1 MAMIARN
8 GCTSSHRIQRKHEHI
23 EDGFGAFVV
32 NVAKME
38 SGCAL
43 TLRLPINL
51 QTFCSEKGH
60 LLPNIR
66 TSVKGDL
73 MTDRILN
80 KMHISHVS
88 KDMALDLRVY
98 RLLLQGLLCIYTTEV
113 IVCLSETPLHL
124 VCMPS
129 CPYLMKSTHSLV
141 KHCCAIECSLSGS
154 SEKGLLIVCFALC
167 MCMSLRRLL
176 CKTLVVRRYVFT
188 DIFTC
193 TPCSH
198 S

>member
-1 MAMIARN
+1 MIARN
-8 GCTSSHRIQRKHEHI
+8 GCTSSHRIQRKREHI

-88 KDMALDLRVY
+88 KDMALALRVY
-98 RLLLQGLLCIYTTEV
+98 RLLHPARSSLHLHNRSHSVSFRDTPPPSLHAKLSLFDEINAFIGEALLC
-113 IVCLSETPLHL
+113 H
-124 VCMPS
+124 
-129 CPYLMKSTHSLV
+129 
-141 KHCCAIECSLSGS
+141 
-154 SEKGLLIVCFALC
+154 
-167 MCMSLRRLL
+167 R
-176 CKTLVVRRYVFT
+176 VFPQW
-188 DIFTC
+188 IF
-193 TPCSH
+193 
-198 S
+198 